1 MAFIHV
7 MSAEYDSSDVV
18 VTRAGAETCSELMNI
33 GKPAILVP
41 SPHVAGD
48 HQTKNAASLARTGAA
63 ILLKEE
69 MLETRFIRSIP
80 GLIRDAAKLKRKHDE
95 RKRHANPTAARN
107 IA

>member
-1 MAFIHV
+1 
-7 MSAEYDSSDVV
+7 
-18 VTRAGAETCSELMNI
+18 MNI

-69 MLETRFIRSIP
+69 MLETSFIRSIT
-80 GLIRDAAKLKRKHDE
+80 GLIRDAAKLKRMSE
-95 RKRHANPTAARN
+95 EMKRHAKPEAEIGRASCRERGKRRVRED
-107 IA
+107 AERHRGV

>member
-1 MAFIHV
+1 
-7 MSAEYDSSDVV
+7 MSAAYGASDLV
-18 VTRAGAETCSELMNI
+18 VTRAGAGTCSELMII

-69 MLETRFIRSIP
+69 MLETGVIRSIT
-80 GLIRDAAKLKRKHDE
+80 GLIRDAAKMKRMYE
-95 RKRHANPTAARN
+95 EMKRHTRQEATKSLET
-107 IA
+107 